1 MEKHLHII
9 SLTVPYPVD
18 YGGVYDLFYKLP
30 AIQALGIQIHLHC
43 FDYGR
48 GHQDELNKYCASV
61 HYYQRNTG
69 YKPLFNKIPYI
80 AGSRKNETLFA
91 NLLQDDHP
99 ILMEGIHCTALF
111 TDNRFNNRQKFVRL
125 HNVEY
130 EYYKNLF
137 ASAKNI
143 FKKIYYLRES
153 VLLKQYEALIAKNAT
168 GLFAVTPQDCD
179 TYLNQLSAKTVEYLP
194 LFLPSSWHDGG
205 TPGMGSYCLYHGD
218 LSVEMNEKSA
228 AWLLKKIFSS
238 VKIPLVIAGK
248 QPSDWLQ
255 KLSDKNSKTCVVAN
269 PSEETMQDMV
279 TKAHI
284 NILPS
289 FSNTG
294 IKIKLLNALF
304 NGRHC
309 VVTGATVDG
318 SGLEELCHVTDTA
331 EGMKQR
337 IEALYHQP
345 FTEREIHD
353 RRVILSKIFC
363 NQTNAKRLVERIWGS
378 GI

>member
-1 MEKHLHII
+1 MHII

-30 AIQALGIQIHLHC
+30 ALQALGVQINLHC

-48 GHQDELNKYCASV
+48 GRQQELDKYCASV

-80 AGSRKNETLFA
+80 AGSRKNEVLFT
-91 NLLQDDHP
+91 NLLQDDYP

-111 TDNRFNNRQKFVRL
+111 TDSRFNNRKKFVRL

-130 EYYKNLF
+130 EYYNSLF
-137 ASAKNI
+137 ASDKNI
-143 FKKIYYLRES
+143 FNKIYYLRES
-153 VLLKQYEALIAKNAT
+153 AMLKQFEALVAKNAT
-168 GLFAVTPQDCD
+168 SLFAVSPQDCD
-179 TYLNQLSAKTVEYLP
+179 TYRSQLGAAHVEYLP
-194 LFLPSSWHDGG
+194 LFLPDAWQTGG
-205 TPGMGSYCLYHGD
+205 MPGMGTYCFYHGD
-218 LSVEMNEKSA
+218 LSVEMNERSA

-238 VKIPLVIAGK
+238 VNIPLVIAGK
-248 QPSDWLQ
+248 QPSAWLQ
-255 KLSDKNSKTCVVAN
+255 KLSHKNSKTCVVAN
-269 PSEETMQDMV
+269 PNEETMQDMV
-279 TKAHI
+279 AKAHI

-309 VVTGATVDG
+309 VVTRPTVDG
-318 SGLEELCHVTDTA
+318 SGLEELCHITDTV

-345 FTEREIHD
+345 FTEREMHD
-353 RRVILSKIFC
+353 RRLVLSKIFC
-363 NQTNAKRLVERIWGS
+363 NQTNAERLVARIWGE
-378 GI
+378 